1 MVEHKSST
9 EPATLTT
16 EVLLQW
22 REDLHPDIRTDKWY
36 TVLAAATT
44 SAHLGALSLPLLYTL
59 AAPPGSHD
67 AREGV
72 GAGGRGAADER
83 AISVQRKLKETLLKG
98 SVLFGIPPA
107 LEGAFA
113 LVEACRQERQT
124 NRDQA
129 HASGPHPRDDSGW
142 FLRQHQG
149 VPPGGRS
156 LRQDDSSDNG
166 GVPSIDVVERG
177 EGQLRAVYRHNF
189 PDIAARMGTEMDDLK
204 MLTLPINYGLLLSE
218 TTVLD
223 FAETELVILASL
235 IPQAMRKE
243 TLWHLRGCLRAGWH
257 PDAVESVRRVSMA
270 ISEWAIVHRGPSD
283 VPTLDEVR
291 EDRNE

>member
-1 MVEHKSST
+1 MAFCRST
-9 EPATLTT
+9 
-16 EVLLQW
+16 
-22 REDLHPDIRTDKWY
+22 I
-36 TVLAAATT
+36 LAAATT

-59 AAPPGSHD
+59 AAPPSSHD
-67 AREGV
+67 ARDQASEDS
-72 GAGGRGAADER
+72 GAGARGPADRR

-113 LVEACRQERQT
+113 LVEACRQERQA
-124 NRDQA
+124 NRDEAQA
-129 HASGPHPRDDSGW
+129 SERHPRDDSDW
-142 FLRQHQG
+142 FLRQDQG

-156 LRQDDSSDNG
+156 LCQDPSSDG
-166 GVPSIDVVERG
+166 QAESTSQRSIDVVERG
-177 EGQLRAVYRHNF
+177 EEQLRAVYRHNF
-189 PDIAARMGTEMDDLK
+189 PDIAARMGTEMEDLK

-257 PDAVESVRRVSMA
+257 PDAVESVRRVSIA
-270 ISEWAIVHRGPSD
+270 ISEWATMHRGPID
-283 VPTLDEVR
+283 VPTLDDVR
-291 EDRNE
+291 EDRND